1 MFLGI
6 GSLLFLHY
14 QNNAVVQSFGEEKI
28 TIFMYYI
35 LNQMLGGLR
44 GFVTVGAIAAALSS
58 TNSVLG
64 FALALLAMA
73 VVSYFWQRHLEVSL
87 ISFALGVMA
96 FAYTGLLGI
105 YFAVLF
111 TKRGTQTLLPF
122 ALFWRFCN
130 GSPFRVFYLD
140 RV

>member
-1 MFLGI
+1 MP
-6 GSLLFLHY
+6 
-14 QNNAVVQSFGEEKI
+14 
-28 TIFMYYI
+28 
-35 LNQMLGGLR
+35 GGLR
-44 GFVTVGAIAAALSS
+44 GFVTVEAIAAALSS

-122 ALFWRFCN
+122 ALFGGFVTVALLEFFTSIGFDWQIVCGSVIAFLIMMLGENN
-130 GSPFRVFYLD
+130 G
-140 RV
+140 